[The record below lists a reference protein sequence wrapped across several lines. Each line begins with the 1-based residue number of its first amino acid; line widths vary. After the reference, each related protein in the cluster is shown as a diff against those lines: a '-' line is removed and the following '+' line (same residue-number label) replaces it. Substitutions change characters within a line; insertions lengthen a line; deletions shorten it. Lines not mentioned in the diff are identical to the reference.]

1 MAAARSLSG
10 GCVKKR
16 WQLTLAAS
24 VALLGVSDIARCEEW
39 KPVETVPP
47 SSQSDGDS
55 GPSRWVQVEAQPS
68 TQSQS
73 VQWQKLTADP
83 NHALP
88 EPVVWTPV
96 EPSVAAE
103 IEQKIEEEAP
113 SRIPPMQPSRSNP
126 P

>member
-1 MAAARSLSG
+1 MKR
-10 GCVKKR
+10 R

-24 VALLGVSDIARCEEW
+24 VALLGVSDIARCKEW
-39 KPVETVPP
+39 KPVETVTP
-47 SSQSDGDS
+47 SSQSDDDS
-55 GPSRWVQVEAQPS
+55 APSRWVPAEDHPS

-73 VQWQKLTADP
+73 IQWQDLTADP

-88 EPVVWTPV
+88 EAVVWTPV
-96 EPSVAAE
+96 EPIVAAE